1 MGSTCKRTVVTS
13 VVGVQQVARSPFDC
27 LLYYFRRQV
36 RHCSC
41 TACLTSD
48 SAGLCISSYLN
59 NVCLSATCQRS
70 MLRSVQPCLHALAI
84 LHQSLMHRLPH
95 ASPSAPGSCQLQV
108 VTTVR
113 WLAALQLLQIAPVYT
128 DVMLLGVFSCI
139 VCTCADF
146 AS

>member
-1 MGSTCKRTVVTS
+1 
-13 VVGVQQVARSPFDC
+13 
-27 LLYYFRRQV
+27 
-36 RHCSC
+36 
-41 TACLTSD
+41 
-48 SAGLCISSYLN
+48 
-59 NVCLSATCQRS
+59 
-70 MLRSVQPCLHALAI
+70 
-84 LHQSLMHRLPH
+84 MHRLPH